1 MGYSGGCDPP
11 IRPSGR
17 LRRRCQLLV
26 IVILNDEV
34 EEIGACAFFSC
45 TSLEEIIIPNAVK
58 TIECGAFW
66 DRKG

>member
-1 MGYSGGCDPP
+1 M
-11 IRPSGR
+11 
-17 LRRRCQLLV
+17 V

-58 TIECGAFW
+58 TIECGAFL
-66 DRKG
+66 DCKG